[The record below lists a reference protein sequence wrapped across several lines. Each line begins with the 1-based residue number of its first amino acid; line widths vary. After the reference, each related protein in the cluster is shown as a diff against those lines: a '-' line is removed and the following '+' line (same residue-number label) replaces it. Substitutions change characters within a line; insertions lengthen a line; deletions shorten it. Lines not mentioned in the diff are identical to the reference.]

1 MTGFLLWNTTIFHAM
16 KSMWFKTTL
25 DPTDFYFMNKKKCIQ
40 VLNNM
45 GVCKWLQNC
54 HFQVSYMNNIT
65 SKQLFGAKY
74 VDVEV
79 ILRFILMTD
88 ISRDAYC
95 HSFLLNNLD
104 LKSWFSLKSWEWQI
118 ITESLRLSVM
128 VQFNF
133 YALYSVEKQLF
144 PLLVSC
150 IETQMNYAAYLR
162 ANWTVLCL

>member
-1 MTGFLLWNTTIFHAM
+1 MQW
-16 KSMWFKTTL
+16 KSVWFKTTL
-25 DPTDFYFMNKKKCIQ
+25 NPTDFYFMDKKKCIQ

-88 ISRDAYC
+88 ISREAYC